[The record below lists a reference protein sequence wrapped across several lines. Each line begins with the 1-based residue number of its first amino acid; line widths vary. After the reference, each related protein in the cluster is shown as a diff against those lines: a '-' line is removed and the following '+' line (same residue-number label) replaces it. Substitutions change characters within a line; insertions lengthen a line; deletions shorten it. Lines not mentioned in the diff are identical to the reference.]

1 MLASNRQKYLTLTIL
16 FNTIDYLIISR
27 DITIFVYGIFHF
39 FPDPFFYFFC
49 SVSLI
54 ITTLNFKHTLAF
66 WSEYC

>member
-39 FPDPFFYFFC
+39 F
-49 SVSLI
+49 S
-54 ITTLNFKHTLAF
+54 
-66 WSEYC
+66 